1 MPNFAVLIT
10 LLVYISTGLS
20 FALVRG
26 CATEVHALERQSE
39 KMKHGITGLRDIVNV
54 LA

>member
-1 MPNFAVLIT
+1 MPNLAVLIT

-20 FALVRG
+20 FAITRG
-26 CATEVHALERQSE
+26 YATEVHALERQSE
-39 KMKHGITGLRDIVNV
+39 EMKHGVVGLREIVNA